1 MCIVPLREKLIGP
14 YHLLFTFLIAPF
26 WVETGT
32 HEEVR
37 NLEHFRSEE
46 DLKRMLRKSGKL
58 E

>member
-1 MCIVPLREKLIGP
+1 MGP

-37 NLEHFRSEE
+37 NPEHFRSEE